1 MLAAPV
7 AGVHALPSAGVP
19 LQRPLAFSWQLVR
32 HELTGCSASI
42 AIARRWQAPA
52 WRGAASVSGEPS
64 VAGLPRVS
72 FGELFMATGSG
83 AVRRAVRSVVVVDAA
98 TGVVSGVAVVDA
110 AAGVAGGVGSLAA
123 VAVAATAGNTGSPAR
138 FSFGSFGSSC
148 PSR

>member
-1 MLAAPV
+1 
-7 AGVHALPSAGVP
+7 
-19 LQRPLAFSWQLVR
+19 
-32 HELTGCSASI
+32 
-42 AIARRWQAPA
+42 
-52 WRGAASVSGEPS
+52 
-64 VAGLPRVS
+64 VS

-138 FSFGSFGSSC
+138 FSET
-148 PSR
+148 